1 MARLRLRL
9 DKYFEGDTGD
19 TRVVAQVRPLGVK
32 TGGGAGD
39 VRNVTL
45 PVGSDSGRWETVD
58 GLQPGRYMVEA
69 FLPSG
74 EIVATEAFTDQGEQV
89 VLKGEP
95 SPHEWLGWQHLWG
108 NIPGREQFE
117 LERVEQGPTPAI
129 PATALV
135 GPPLP
140 AVGREPLAESCD
152 RAWRT
157 GKAVELESYVERTLQ
172 LDTVVDGALVSY
184 RVRPGQKRG
193 APGLRR
199 YLMAGTPPALLCVLP
214 WPWPNADGG
223 GEALVEVL
231 VGPELEASSTGA
243 GARHFAAPLVRDS
256 QVSSALAYLGSGDLP
271 SARKSLK
278 VAQELLFE
286 KMVNP
291 VAAAGGGCVLVSDW
305 LRQAGEAAQRERWF
319 GWVDNLA
326 RSFPWLPDGPILA
339 GWLALR
345 GRAEPRVDQARA
357 AFLEAHRRGLPFY
370 AAALRLLYDGLSLL
384 ANDATEDGRGDDE
397 VQAALAAVRRLVLR
411 LDVRQP
417 FTVLQLGR

>member
-9 DKYFEGDTGD
+9 DKYFEGDTGN
-19 TRVVAQVRPLGVK
+19 TRVVAQVRPLGGK
-32 TGGGAGD
+32 PRAAGD
-39 VRNVTL
+39 VRSVTL
-45 PVGSDSGRWETVD
+45 PVGKDGARWETVD

-74 EIVATEAFTDQGEQV
+74 EIVAAEASTDQDEQV
-89 VLKGEP
+89 VLTGEP
-95 SPHEWLGWQHLWG
+95 SPHEWLGFQHLWG

-117 LERVEQGPTPAI
+117 LERVEQGPAPAI
-129 PATALV
+129 PAVALV

-152 RAWRT
+152 RAWRA
-157 GKAVELESYVERTLQ
+157 GKAVELEGYVEPALQ
-172 LDTVVDGALVSY
+172 LDTVVDGPVVSY
-184 RVRPGQKRG
+184 RVHPGQATG

-199 YLMAGTPPALLCVLP
+199 YLLAGAPPALLCVLP

-231 VGPELEASSTGA
+231 VGPELQASSTGG

-256 QVSSALAYLGSGDLP
+256 QISSALAYLGSGDLP
-271 SARKSLK
+271 SARRSLR

-291 VAAAGGGCVLVSDW
+291 VAAAGGACVLVSDW
-305 LRQAGEAAQRERWF
+305 LRQEGEAAQRERWF
-319 GWVDNLA
+319 GWVDTLA
-326 RSFPWLPDGPILA
+326 RSVPWLPDGPILA

-345 GRAEPRVDQARA
+345 GGAEPRVDQARA
-357 AFLEAHRRGLPFY
+357 ALLEAHRRGLPFY
-370 AAALRLLYDGLSLL
+370 AASLRLLYDGLTLL
-384 ANDATEDGRGDDE
+384 ANDAAEDARGDDE
-397 VQAALAAVRRLVLR
+397 LQAALAAVRRLVLR